1 MKLSHF
7 ASALALTLGALTQ
20 VHAAPLVLGDKVNV
34 GNQAGSVFTP
44 GTTGDTNGLFTNV
57 TFTLNNRSTGSAAAG
72 LFVLDYKH
80 VTDAVSTGWTQFLSF
95 CLEPD
100 VNLDP
105 FDNPYQAKSLQ
116 GAGYNAVSSLVSE
129 LWGRY
134 FGLVTNDVTAAAFQ
148 VALWELAFGDT
159 DKNLSKGD
167 FKLTSGG
174 AVQSTAQTWLNSLD
188 GTGTMAQGLL
198 VLADNTAGRDNPNR
212 QDLLTQVRVNDVP
225 EPAML
230 ALLGIG
236 LAGVGFARRRRSA
249 TQQAA

>member
-7 ASALALTLGALTQ
+7 ASALVLTVGALNQ

-34 GNQAGSVFTP
+34 DNKAGTVFTP
-44 GTTGDTNGLFTNV
+44 GTTSDGLFTNV
-57 TFTLNNRSTGSAAAG
+57 SFTLNNRTNGSAAAG

-80 VTDAVSTGWTQFLSF
+80 VSDAVGASWTQFLSF

-100 VNLDP
+100 AMLEP

-116 GAGYNAVSSLVSE
+116 GASYNTASSLIGE
-129 LWGRY
+129 LWGRH
-134 FGLVTNDVTAAAFQ
+134 FGSVTNDVTAAAFQ
-148 VALWELAFGDT
+148 VALWELAFGES

-174 AVQSTAQTWLNSLD
+174 AVQSTAQGWLDSLN
-188 GTGTMAQGLL
+188 GQGPMAEGLL
-198 VLADNTAGRDNPNR
+198 VLVDSTSGRNNPNR

-236 LAGVGFARRRRSA
+236 LAGVGFARRRRSSA
-249 TQQAA
+249 QPTA

>member
-1 MKLSHF
+1 MKLTHF
-7 ASALALTLGALTQ
+7 ASALALTLGALTH

-34 GNQAGSVFTP
+34 DNQTGTVFTP
-44 GTTGDTNGLFTNV
+44 STHSDGLFTNV
-57 TFTLNNRSTGSAAAG
+57 SFTLNNSNSVSASAG
-72 LFVLDYKH
+72 LFVLDYQH
-80 VTDAVSTGWTQFLSF
+80 VGDALNTSWTQFLSF

-100 VNLDP
+100 ALLTP

-116 GAGYNAVSSLVSE
+116 SFGNNAVSGLISE

-134 FGLVTNDVTAAAFQ
+134 FGLVNSDVTAAAFQ
-148 VALWELAFGDT
+148 VALWELAFGST
-159 DKNLSKGD
+159 DKNLDTGS

-174 AVQSTAQTWLNSLD
+174 DVKTTAQGWLSSLD
-188 GTGTMAQGLL
+188 GTGAKAEGLL
-198 VLADNTAGRDNPNR
+198 VLVDTTTGRNNPNR

-236 LAGVGFARRRRSA
+236 LAGVGLARRRRSVA
-249 TQQAA
+249 PSA

>member
-7 ASALALTLGALTQ
+7 ASAIALTLGALTQ
-20 VHAAPLVLGDKVNV
+20 IHAAPLVLGDKVNV
-34 GNQAGSVFTP
+34 DNKAGTVFTP
-44 GTTGDTNGLFTNV
+44 AATSDGLFSNV
-57 TFTLNNRSTGSAAAG
+57 AFTLNNSTSGSAAAG

-80 VTDAVSTGWTQFLSF
+80 VTGAVGAGWTQFLSF

-100 VNLDP
+100 VNLAP

-116 GAGYNAVSSLVSE
+116 GASYNAAGSAISE

-134 FGLVTNDVTAAAFQ
+134 FGSVTNDVTAAAFQ
-148 VALWELAFGDT
+148 VALWELAFGES

-174 AVQSTAQTWLNSLD
+174 AVQSTAQGWLDSLN
-188 GTGTMAQGLL
+188 GRGPMAEGLL
-198 VLADNTAGRDNPNR
+198 VLVDSTSGRDNPNR

-236 LAGVGFARRRRSA
+236 LAGVGFARRRRSSG
-249 TQQAA
+249 QPAA

>member
-20 VHAAPLVLGDKVNV
+20 VHAAPLVLGDKVAVENKD
-34 GNQAGSVFTP
+34 GSAFTP
-44 GTTGDTNGLFTNV
+44 STADDGLFTNV
-57 TFTLNNRSTGSAAAG
+57 SFKLNNTTRYASAG
-72 LFVLDYKH
+72 LFVLDYQH
-80 VTDAVSTGWTQFLSF
+80 VNSAMGASWTQFLSF

-100 VNLDP
+100 VDLAP

-116 GAGYNAVSSLVSE
+116 SFSNNAVSSLIGE

-134 FGLVTNDVTAAAFQ
+134 FGLVNSDVTAAAFQ
-148 VALWELAFGDT
+148 VALWELAFGST
-159 DKNLSKGD
+159 DKNLDTGAFQLISAGD
-167 FKLTSGG
+167 VK
-174 AVQSTAQTWLNSLD
+174 STAQTWLSSLN
-188 GTGTMAQGLL
+188 GSGPQAEGLL
-198 VLADNTAGRDNPNR
+198 VLVDSTSGRGNPNR

-236 LAGVGFARRRRSA
+236 LAGIGMARRRR
-249 TQQAA
+249 TAA